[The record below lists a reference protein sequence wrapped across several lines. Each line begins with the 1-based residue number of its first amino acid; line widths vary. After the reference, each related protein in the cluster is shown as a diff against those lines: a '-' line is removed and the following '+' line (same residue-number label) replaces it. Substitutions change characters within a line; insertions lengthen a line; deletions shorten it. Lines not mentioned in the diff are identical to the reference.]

1 MYFLTS
7 TSDALQVVT
16 AAAGKIDCHA
26 SYVDLASGA
35 VTAGRTNL
43 SLTTATAGTLV
54 ASPAASTTRNIKSF
68 RISNN
73 HATVAQVVTV
83 QHTDGTTVIPLE
95 SVTLAP
101 GEAIT
106 YGEGSG
112 MRVLGSAG
120 VERSPYG
127 SLLTGNGNT
136 ADQTA
141 NAADTYLAG
150 SAFNVYGRLKVGS
163 VLSWNVSATKTAAG
177 AATPIW
183 SVRFGT
189 AGTTADTARLTF
201 TGLAQTAIA
210 DTAYFYIV
218 MVVRALGASGIVSG
232 TYTLAHPLAATGFA
246 TQATDVKQ
254 ATSATFDTTVT
265 NLIAGVSVNPGTAG
279 VWTIKDV
286 AMTAA
291 NLAG

>member
-1 MYFLTS
+1 M
-7 TSDALQVVT
+7 QVVT

-26 SYVDLASGA
+26 SWVDLASGA
-35 VTAGRTNL
+35 VTAGRTNA
-43 SLTTATAGTLV
+43 SVTTATTTTMV
-54 ASPAASTTRNIKSF
+54 AAPAASTTRNVKSF

-73 HATVAQVVTV
+73 HASVSQLVTV
-83 QHTDGTTVIPLE
+83 QHTDGATVVPLE

-120 VERSPYG
+120 VERDASG
-127 SLLTGNGNT
+127 SALSGSSNT

-150 SAFNVYGRLKVGS
+150 SAFNLYGRIKQGT
-163 VLSWNVSATKTAAG
+163 VLSWNISATKTGAG
-177 AATPIW
+177 TATPIW
-183 SVRFGT
+183 NVRFGT
-189 AGTTADTARLTF
+189 AGTTADTARITF
-201 TGLAQTAIA
+201 TGLAQTGVA
-210 DTAYFYIV
+210 DTGYFYIV
-218 MVVRALGASGIVSG
+218 VVFRSIGASGVASG
-232 TYTLAHPLAATGFA
+232 TYTLSHPLAATGFA

-254 ATSATFDTTVT
+254 ATSASFDTTTT
-265 NLIAGVSVNPGTAG
+265 NLLAGVSVNPGSLG